1 MVRLLREEAIEI
13 DTRKFIEKYGING
26 LSGFK
31 CYYDKFNG
39 NVLDLNPSLVKG
51 LMEHG
56 WDPTI
61 CMMHDGDDSDFFSFS
76 TRFELYTSIY
86 MASSYP
92 KLNRQFI
99 RYFRFQR
106 DFCRDGSLVRMHW
119 KNGEEYKIFEVVDRF
134 KNKMG
139 FEFLLDPED
148 PEFRA
153 REWMNVNPTV
163 KIAVKIQSFVRM
175 ILCIKK
181 VQLMRYHPDALFD
194 KNFGNMRRNLLEVK
208 ESNWNRIYLKKF

>member
-1 MVRLLREEAIEI
+1 MVRLLHDEAIEI
-13 DTRKFIEKYGING
+13 DAREFIEKYGING

-31 CYYDKFNG
+31 CYHSKLVMINCG

-61 CMMHDGDDSDFFSFS
+61 CMMDDGDDSEFRSRS

-99 RYFRFQR
+99 RYFCHQR
-106 DFCRDGSLVRMHW
+106 DYCDDRDRSLVRMYW
-119 KNGEEYKIFEVVDRF
+119 KNGFQK
-134 KNKMG
+134 
-139 FEFLLDPED
+139 
-148 PEFRA
+148 
-153 REWMNVNPTV
+153 
-163 KIAVKIQSFVRM
+163 
-175 ILCIKK
+175 
-181 VQLMRYHPDALFD
+181 
-194 KNFGNMRRNLLEVK
+194 
-208 ESNWNRIYLKKF
+208 

>member
-1 MVRLLREEAIEI
+1 MVRLLHDEAIEI
-13 DTRKFIEKYGING
+13 DTRQFIEKYGING

-56 WDPTI
+56 WDPTT
-61 CMMHDGDDSDFFSFS
+61 CMMDDGDDSEFRSRS

-86 MASSYP
+86 IASLYP

-99 RYFRFQR
+99 RYFCHQR
-106 DFCRDGSLVRMHW
+106 DYCDDWDENLVRMYW
-119 KNGEEYKIFEVVDRF
+119 KNEEEYKIFEVVDRF

-139 FEFLLDPED
+139 FEFLLDPEN

-153 REWMNVNPTV
+153 RKWMKVNPTV

-208 ESNWNRIYLKKF
+208 ESNWNRI

>member
-1 MVRLLREEAIEI
+1 MVHLLYKEAIKI
-13 DTRKFIEKYGING
+13 DTREFIEKYGING
-26 LSGFK
+26 LSGFS
-31 CYYDKFNG
+31 CYYSNTKCG

-61 CMMHDGDDSDFFSFS
+61 CMMDDGDDSEFRSRS

-86 MASSYP
+86 MASLYP

-99 RYFRFQR
+99 RYFRYKT
-106 DFCRDGSLVRMHW
+106 DSYYDESLVRMYW
-119 KNGEEYKIFEVVDRF
+119 KDGEEYKIFEVVDRF

-148 PEFRA
+148 PKFRA
-153 REWMNVNPTV
+153 FLWRSVDPSV
-163 KIAVKIQSFVRM
+163 KASFKAAVKIQSFVRM
-175 ILCIKK
+175 IICVNK
-181 VQLMRYHPDALFD
+181 VNLMRYDPEALFD
-194 KNFGNMRRNLLEVK
+194 KKFGTIRRNMLEVV
-208 ESNWNRIYLKKF
+208 ESNWN